1 MEQQFIKV
9 SGENFVFHDRKIVLR
24 GFGVGSWMNLEH
36 FMIGLPG
43 TEHQIKQAFTEVYGQ
58 EGMESFFDKFLT
70 NFLDEN
76 DFRFFKELG
85 INVLR
90 LPVNY
95 HYFLDDQNPKQYL
108 MQGFQYLDH
117 VISLCEKHNIYAII
131 ELHTAP
137 GGQNPDWHCDTHSGL
152 PLFWEYA
159 ALRESFTGMW
169 RFIAEHYRNN
179 PWIAGYDILN
189 EPSFVPSAAIINE
202 FFTQTIAAIRQVDPN
217 HVIFLEGNNF
227 AKDFSFLAG
236 PQDPQVAYSFH
247 YYPTVDDPTM
257 FDRDFPVERRK
268 KYFRENFLPLL
279 QIREKFHRPLWCG
292 ELGVIFNKETIEF
305 ERELI
310 REMLDLCEEFNVSW
324 TIWAYKDAQ
333 RMGIVFP
340 KDVTP
345 WMHLTNRIRKEWDQ
359 SREMSMGEEAV
370 DYLCQKY
377 FKPVGTDLRYALQF
391 RIRTLFHTICVE
403 EYLKPALR
411 DISKEQLPNLAE
423 SFAFK
428 NCGYWDELVSLIQE
442 YTFT

>member
-1 MEQQFIKV
+1 MHNEFIKIN
-9 SGENFVFHDRKIVLR
+9 GENFTLRDKKVVLR

-43 TEHQIKQAFTEVYGQ
+43 TEHQIKQAFTEVYGK
-58 EGMESFFDKFLT
+58 EAMESFFDKFLLD
-70 NFLDEN
+70 FLDEN
-76 DFRFFKELG
+76 DFRFLNNLG

-95 HYFLDDQNPKQYL
+95 HYFIDDQNPDQYL
-108 MQGFQYLDH
+108 RQGFKYLDH

-137 GGQNPDWHCDTHSGL
+137 GGQNPDWHCDTSSGL
-152 PLFWEYA
+152 SLFWEYA
-159 ALRESFTGMW
+159 ALRKSFIGMW

-179 PWIAGYDILN
+179 PWVAGYDILN
-189 EPSFVPSAAIINE
+189 EPAFVPNATVFNE
-202 FFTQTIAAIRQVDPN
+202 FFNQTIAAIRQVDQK
-217 HVIFLEGNNF
+217 HIIFLEGNNY
-227 AKDFSFLAG
+227 AKDFRFFTE

-257 FDRDFPVERRK
+257 FDRNYPAQQRK

-310 REMLDLCEEFNVSW
+310 GEMLDLCEEYNVSW

-340 KDVTP
+340 KDETP
-345 WMHLTNRIRKEWDQ
+345 WMHLANKIRKEWDQ
-359 SREMSMGEEAV
+359 SQEMVMGEEAV
-370 DYLCQKY
+370 DYLSQKY
-377 FKPVGTDLRYALQF
+377 LKPVGKDLRYALQF

-403 EYLKPALR
+403 EYLKPVLR
-411 DISKEQLPNLAE
+411 NISQEQLPNLAQ
-423 SFAFK
+423 SFSFV
-428 NCGYWDELVSLIQE
+428 NCAYWNELVSLIQK
-442 YTFT
+442 YTQS